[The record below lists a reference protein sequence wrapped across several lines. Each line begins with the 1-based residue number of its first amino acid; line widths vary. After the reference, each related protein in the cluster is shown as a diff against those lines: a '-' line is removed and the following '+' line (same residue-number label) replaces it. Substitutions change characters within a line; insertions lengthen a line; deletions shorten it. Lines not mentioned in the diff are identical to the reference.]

1 VKPQVKFTPPVIKEA
16 EKVQEDEKPP
26 PKEKLEKATASTVT
40 VDGDENAKIDAP
52 VIDKQQ
58 AVVEAPKVAAPKV
71 EIFEFV
77 EQMPEFNGGE
87 DALRAYLSK
96 NINYP
101 KQANEQGIA
110 GRVVLNFVVNED
122 GDITDIK
129 VVRGIGYGCDQEAM
143 RVVNS
148 MPKWKPG
155 KQNGKAVKVSF
166 SLPIMFKL
174 EE

>member
-1 VKPQVKFTPPVIKEA
+1 MIKEA
-16 EKVQEDEKPP
+16 EKVSEEEKPP
-26 PKEKLEKATASTVT
+26 PKEKLEKATASTVN
-40 VDGDENAKIDAP
+40 VEGDENAKLDAP
-52 VIDKQQ
+52 VVDKGP
-58 AVVEAPKVAAPKV
+58 AVVEAPKVEAPKT

-77 EQMPEFNGGE
+77 EQMPDFPGGE
-87 DALRAYLSK
+87 DALAAYLSK
-96 NINYP
+96 NIKYP
-101 KQANEQGIA
+101 KQANENGVQ

-122 GDITDIK
+122 GDISDIK
-129 VVRGIGYGCDQEAM
+129 VVRGIGSGCDQEAM

-166 SLPIMFKL
+166 SLPISFEL